1 MRTDR
6 ESIESLRRR
15 GRERRRSRG
24 DDGDLGVR
32 GERLEGD
39 GEERRGEE
47 VRGGPGAV
55 GPAHDL
61 EHRTHDEAQPR
72 DHRRPGIGRGVR
84 LGRGQ
89 LRHGE
94 TRGEA

>member
-1 MRTDR
+1 M
-6 ESIESLRRR
+6 
-15 GRERRRSRG
+15 G
-24 DDGDLGVR
+24 
-32 GERLEGD
+32 
-39 GEERRGEE
+39 
-47 VRGGPGAV
+47 GGPGAV
-55 GPAHDL
+55 SPAHDL

-94 TRGEA
+94 TARRDWEWVGGREERRSDGKREKGGRVRG